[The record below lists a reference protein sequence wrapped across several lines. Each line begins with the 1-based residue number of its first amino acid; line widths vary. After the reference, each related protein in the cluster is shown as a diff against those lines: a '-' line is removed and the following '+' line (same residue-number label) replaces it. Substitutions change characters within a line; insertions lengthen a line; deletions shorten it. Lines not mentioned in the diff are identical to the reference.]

1 MGQQRSA
8 SFGCLAALGACLCAC
23 TGSVGQTSGTTPGG
37 GGASAG
43 AGNTGSNPVG
53 GNGGTGI
60 GPGGGGTPG
69 SGAGGGAGG
78 PGPGGGAGNGGFSAP
93 LSTYSALRKIKG
105 VLTGLAPTDAEVA
118 AATSPTALQA
128 LIDTWTATPQF
139 QDKMILFFQNAY
151 QQSSLAVL
159 DYEFQL
165 RKRPGAFDLP
175 YAIFGDNAFPL
186 LFKNLKESFARTV
199 LALIAEGRPYTDI
212 LTTQRF
218 MMTTALKS
226 MYMQI
231 EMPYDIH
238 TFNFQFN
245 HGTRPAIADTLDP
258 ASPNYLVFGYAAPG
272 TTTGRG
278 PSGTNCAG
286 DATKVSTYP
295 GSTNLFHVLLGVV
308 DRDSTNNGQG
318 STNLGCFEHAIQPY
332 FTAQDLSDWQM
343 VTISNTGTPI
353 VSYNLPA
360 LRTATTLPSRLPRVS
375 FFTTPAFLAVW
386 NTNDSNQ
393 HRVTANQALLAA
405 LGQGFTNATT
415 AFPAPPSSVGLDG
428 AHAVAGTTCFICHKS
443 LDPMRLFWQ
452 NQFDFNDQVPARVTS
467 TAASFGFGDVMKNGA
482 SLVDFGTFLGQVTDT
497 QVAAQPVNRFAL
509 ATTQHLC
516 FFANSAACEETDPE
530 MRRVALAFQS
540 SGYNFKTLVRELF
553 SSPLVTDWASTATF
567 VADGVTISVAR
578 RDQLCAALSN
588 RLGKADL
595 CEIAMPTPTGVTTA
609 TNRLAGSIPAD
620 AFSRGSQLPVTPP
633 DPNLFYRAASE
644 LVCEAVAAK
653 VVDGPAATN
662 LYTSATGS
670 AAAIPDMVVKVMG
683 LPASDPHYAGALK
696 ALQDHY
702 AAAVAAKSTT
712 TSSLRSTFAAACQSP
727 TSLSLGI

>member
-1 MGQQRSA
+1 MRIKRA
-8 SFGCLAALGACLCAC
+8 NALAYIATLGVGLVACA
-23 TGSVGQTSGTTPGG
+23 GNVGGNAHPGG
-37 GGASAG
+37 GGGAGAG
-43 AGNTGSNPVG
+43 AGNTGTGAGG
-53 GNGGTGI
+53 GNSGTGA
-60 GPGGGGTPG
+60 GPGGGGN
-69 SGAGGGAGG
+69 AGNAGGAGSG
-78 PGPGGGAGNGGFSAP
+78 GNGGFTTP
-93 LSTYSALRKIKG
+93 LSTYAALRKIKS

-118 AATSPTALQA
+118 AATSTAALQG
-128 LIDTWTATPQF
+128 LIDTWMAAPEF

-175 YAIFGDNAFPL
+175 YAIFGDNAFPM

-199 LALIAEGRPYTDI
+199 LQLIAEGRPFTDI

-245 HGTRPAIADTLDP
+245 HGTRPALTDTLDP
-258 ASPNYLVFGYAAPG
+258 TSANYLVFGYAAPT
-272 TTTGRG
+272 TTTGKG
-278 PSGTNCAG
+278 PSGTTCAG
-286 DATKVSTYP
+286 DATKISTYP
-295 GSTNLFHVLLGVV
+295 GSTNLFHVLLGVI

-332 FTAQDLSDWQM
+332 FTPTDLSDWQM
-343 VTISNTGTPI
+343 VTITSTGTPI

-375 FFTTPAFLAVW
+375 FFTTPSFLAVW
-386 NTNDSNQ
+386 NTNDSNM
-393 HRVTANQALLAA
+393 HRVTANQSLLAA
-405 LGQGFTNATT
+405 IGEGFTNAT
-415 AFPAPPSSVGLDG
+415 ASIPAPPSSVGLDG
-428 AHAVAGTTCFICHKS
+428 EHAVAGSTCFICHKS

-452 NQFDFNDQVPARVTS
+452 NQFDFNDQVPAKVTS
-467 TAASFGFGDVMKNGA
+467 TAASFGFGDVMQNGT
-482 SLVDFGTFLGQVTDT
+482 SLVDFGTFLGQVTDS
-497 QVAAQPVNRFAL
+497 QVTGQPVNRFAL
-509 ATTQHLC
+509 ATAQHLC

-530 MRRVALAFQS
+530 MRRVALAFQNAN
-540 SGYNFKTLVRELF
+540 YDFKTLVRELF
-553 SSPLVTDWASTATF
+553 SSPLVTDWSSTATF
-567 VADGVTISVAR
+567 TTDGVTISVAR

-588 RLGKADL
+588 RLGKPDL

-662 LYTSATGS
+662 LYTSATG
-670 AAAIPDMVVKVMG
+670 AMAAITDMVGKVMG
-683 LPASDPHYAGALK
+683 LPPSDPHYAGALK

-702 AAAVAAKSTT
+702 NGAVAARSTT
-712 TSSLRSTFAAACQSP
+712 TASLRSTFAAACQSP
-727 TSLSLGI
+727 SSLALGI

>member
-1 MGQQRSA
+1 MRIKPSRA
-8 SFGCLAALGACLCAC
+8 LACIATLGASLVAC
-23 TGSVGQTSGTTPGG
+23 TGDVGNRSGGAPPGG
-37 GGASAG
+37 GGAG
-43 AGNTGSNPVG
+43 AGNTGTGAG
-53 GNGGTGI
+53 GGSSGTGA
-60 GPGGGGTPG
+60 GPGGGGN
-69 SGAGGGAGG
+69 
-78 PGPGGGAGNGGFSAP
+78 AGNGQAGNSGGGGSSGGFTTP
-93 LSTYSALRKIKG
+93 LSTYSSLRKIKN

-118 AATSPTALQA
+118 AATDASALKT
-128 LIDTWTATPQF
+128 LIDTWMGTPQF

-175 YAIFGDNAFPL
+175 YGIFGDNAFPM
-186 LFKNLKESFARTV
+186 LFKNLKESFARTA
-199 LALIAEGRPYTDI
+199 LALIAEGRPFTDI

-245 HGTRPAIADTLDP
+245 HGTRPAITDTLDP
-258 ASPNYLVFGYAAPG
+258 SSPNYLVFGYTAPT
-272 TTTGRG
+272 TTTGKG

-286 DATKVSTYP
+286 DATKISTYP

-343 VTISNTGTPI
+343 VTITSTGTPI

-360 LRTATTLPSRLPRVS
+360 LRAATTLPSRLPRVS
-375 FFTTPAFLAVW
+375 FFTTPSFLAVW

-405 LGQGFTNATT
+405 LGEGFTSAAST
-415 AFPAPPSSVGLDG
+415 FPAPPSSVGLDG
-428 AHAVAGTTCFICHKS
+428 QHAVAGTTCYVCHKS

-452 NQFDFNDQVPARVTS
+452 NQFDFNDQVPAKVPS
-467 TAASFGFGDVMKNGA
+467 TAASFGFGDVMQNGT

-509 ATTQHLC
+509 ATAQHLC
-516 FFANSAACEETDPE
+516 FFANSAPCEETDPE
-530 MRRVALAFQS
+530 MRRVALAFQNAS
-540 SGYNFKTLVRELF
+540 YDFKTLVRELF
-553 SSPLVTDWASTATF
+553 SSPLVTAWSSTATF
-567 VADGVTISVAR
+567 AADGVTISVAR

-588 RLGKADL
+588 RLGKPDL
-595 CEIAMPTPTGVTTA
+595 CEIVMPTPTGVTTA
-609 TNRLAGSIPAD
+609 TNRLAGAIPAD

-644 LVCEAVAAK
+644 LVCEAIAAK

-662 LYTSATGS
+662 IYTSATGS
-670 AAAIPDMVVKVMG
+670 AAAMTDMVGKVMG
-683 LPASDPHYAGALK
+683 LPPSDPHYAGALK

-702 AAAVAAKSTT
+702 NGAVAARSTT
-712 TSSLRSTFAAACQSP
+712 TASLRSTFAAACQSP
-727 TSLSLGI
+727 SSLALGI

>member
-1 MGQQRSA
+1 MRIKPSHA
-8 SFGCLAALGACLCAC
+8 LACIATLGVGLVAC
-23 TGSVGQTSGTTPGG
+23 TGSVGHLGGSSPPGG
-37 GGASAG
+37 GGAG
-43 AGNTGSNPVG
+43 AGNTGSGAG
-53 GNGGTGI
+53 GGASGTGA
-60 GPGGGGTPG
+60 GPGGGGNTG
-69 SGAGGGAGG
+69 NGQ
-78 PGPGGGAGNGGFSAP
+78 AGNGGGAAGNGGGFSTP
-93 LSTYSALRKIKG
+93 LSTYSALRKIKS

-118 AATSPTALQA
+118 AATDATALKG
-128 LIDTWTATPQF
+128 LIDTWMGTPQF

-175 YAIFGDNAFPL
+175 YAIFGDNAFPM
-186 LFKNLKESFARTV
+186 LFKNLKESFARTA
-199 LALIAEGRPYTDI
+199 LALIAEGRAFTDI

-245 HGTRPAIADTLDP
+245 HGTRPPLTDTLDP
-258 ASPNYLVFGYAAPG
+258 SSPNYLVFGYAAPT
-272 TTTGRG
+272 TTTGKG
-278 PSGTNCAG
+278 PSGANCAG
-286 DATKVSTYP
+286 DSTKISTYP

-332 FTAQDLSDWQM
+332 FTAADLSDWQM
-343 VTISNTGTPI
+343 VTITASTSTSTPI

-375 FFTTPAFLAVW
+375 FFTTPSFLAIW

-405 LGQGFTNATT
+405 LGEGFTNAT
-415 AFPAPPSSVGLDG
+415 ASIPAPPSSVGLDG
-428 AHAVAGTTCFICHKS
+428 QHAVAGSVCFACHKS

-452 NQFDFNDQVPARVTS
+452 NQFDFNDQVPAKVTS
-467 TAASFGFGDVMKNGA
+467 TAASFGFGDVMQNGT
-482 SLVDFGTFLGQVTDT
+482 SLVDFGKFLGQVTDT
-497 QVAAQPVNRFAL
+497 LVTGQPVNRFAL
-509 ATTQHLC
+509 ATAQHLC
-516 FFANSAACEETDPE
+516 FFANSAACEESDPE
-530 MRRVALAFQS
+530 MRRVALAFQNAN
-540 SGYNFKTLVRELF
+540 YDFKTLVRELF
-553 SSPLVTDWASTATF
+553 SSPLVTAWSSTATF
-567 VADGVTISVAR
+567 AADGVTISVAR

-588 RLGKADL
+588 RLGKPDL
-595 CEIAMPTPTGVTTA
+595 CEILTPTPTGVTTA
-609 TNRLAGSIPAD
+609 ANRLAGSIPAD

-670 AAAIPDMVVKVMG
+670 AAAMTDMVVKVMG
-683 LPASDPHYAGALK
+683 LPPSDPHYAGALK

-702 AAAVAAKSTT
+702 NGAVAARSTT
-712 TSSLRSTFAAACQSP
+712 TASLRSTFAAACQSP
-727 TSLSLGI
+727 SSLALGI

>member
-1 MGQQRSA
+1 MRIKPSHALACIA
-8 SFGCLAALGACLCAC
+8 SLGIGLAAC
-23 TGSVGQTSGTTPGG
+23 TGSVGHLGGGPPAGG
-37 GGASAG
+37 GGAG
-43 AGNTGSNPVG
+43 AGNTGS
-53 GNGGTGI
+53 
-60 GPGGGGTPG
+60 
-69 SGAGGGAGG
+69 GAGGGATGTG
-78 PGPGGGAGNGGFSAP
+78 AGSGGGGNAGNGQAGNGGGAAGNGGGFTTP
-93 LSTYSALRKIKG
+93 LSTYSALRKIKS
-105 VLTGLAPTDAEVA
+105 VLTGLAPTDAEVT
-118 AATSPTALQA
+118 AATDATALKG
-128 LIDTWTATPQF
+128 LIDTWMGTPQF

-175 YAIFGDNAFPL
+175 YAIFGDNAFPM
-186 LFKNLKESFARTV
+186 LFKNLKETFARTA
-199 LALIAEGRPYTDI
+199 LQLIAEGRPLTDI

-245 HGTRPAIADTLDP
+245 HGTRPALTDTLDP
-258 ASPNYLVFGYAAPG
+258 TSSNYLVFGYVAPT

-278 PSGTNCAG
+278 PSGTTCAG
-286 DATKVSTYP
+286 DSTKISTYP
-295 GSTNLFHVLLGVV
+295 GSTNLFHVLLGVI

-332 FTAQDLSDWQM
+332 FTPTDLSDWQM
-343 VTISNTGTPI
+343 VTITATVTPI

-375 FFTTPAFLAVW
+375 FFTTPSFLAVW

-405 LGQGFTNATT
+405 LGEGFTNAT
-415 AFPAPPSSVGLDG
+415 ASIPAPPSSVGLDG
-428 AHAVAGTTCFICHKS
+428 QHAVTGSVCFACHKS

-452 NQFDFNDQVPARVTS
+452 NQFDFNDQVPAKVTS
-467 TAASFGFGDVMKNGA
+467 TAASFGFGDVVQNGT
-482 SLVDFGTFLGQVTDT
+482 SLVDFGKFLGQVTDT
-497 QVAAQPVNRFAL
+497 LVANQPVNRFAL
-509 ATTQHLC
+509 ATAQHLC

-530 MRRVALAFQS
+530 MRRVALAFQNAS
-540 SGYNFKTLVRELF
+540 YDFKTLVRELF
-553 SSPLVTDWASTATF
+553 SSPLVTTWSSTATF
-567 VADGVTISVAR
+567 AADGVTISVAR

-588 RLGKADL
+588 RLGKPDL
-595 CEIAMPTPTGVTTA
+595 CEIVTPTPTGVTTA

-644 LVCEAVAAK
+644 LVCEAIAAK

-670 AAAIPDMVVKVMG
+670 AAAMTDMVVKVMG
-683 LPASDPHYAGALK
+683 LPPSDPHYAGALK

-702 AAAVAAKSTT
+702 NGAVAARSTT
-712 TSSLRSTFAAACQSP
+712 TASLRSTFAAACQSP
-727 TSLSLGI
+727 SSLALGI

>member
-1 MGQQRSA
+1 MRSKPSHA
-8 SFGCLAALGACLCAC
+8 LACIATLGVGLVAC
-23 TGSVGQTSGTTPGG
+23 TGSVGHLGGNSPPGG
-37 GGASAG
+37 GGAG
-43 AGNTGSNPVG
+43 AGNTGS
-53 GNGGTGI
+53 
-60 GPGGGGTPG
+60 
-69 SGAGGGAGG
+69 GAGGGSSGTGAG
-78 PGPGGGAGNGGFSAP
+78 PGSGGNGQAGNGGGAAGNGGGFTTP
-93 LSTYSALRKIKG
+93 LSTFSALRKIKSA
-105 VLTGLAPTDAEVA
+105 LTGLAPTDAEVA
-118 AATSPTALQA
+118 AATDATALKG
-128 LIDTWTATPQF
+128 LIDTWMGTPQF

-175 YAIFGDNAFPL
+175 YAIFGDNAFPM
-186 LFKNLKESFARTV
+186 LFKNLKESFARTA
-199 LALIAEGRPYTDI
+199 LQLIAEGRPFTDI

-245 HGTRPAIADTLDP
+245 HGTRPALTDTLDP
-258 ASPNYLVFGYAAPG
+258 TSANYLVFGYAAPA
-272 TTTGRG
+272 TTTGKG

-286 DATKVSTYP
+286 DATKISTYP
-295 GSTNLFHVLLGVV
+295 GSTNLFHVLLGVI

-332 FTAQDLSDWQM
+332 FTPQDLSDWQM
-343 VTISNTGTPI
+343 VTITSTGTPI

-375 FFTTPAFLAVW
+375 FFTSPSFLAVW

-405 LGQGFTNATT
+405 LGEGFTNAT
-415 AFPAPPSSVGLDG
+415 ASIPAPPSSVGLDG
-428 AHAVAGTTCFICHKS
+428 QHAVTGSVCYACHKS

-452 NQFDFNDQVPARVTS
+452 NQFDFNDQVPAKVSS
-467 TAASFGFGDVMKNGA
+467 TAASFGFGDVVQNGT
-482 SLVDFGTFLGQVTDT
+482 SLVDFGKFLGQVTDT
-497 QVAAQPVNRFAL
+497 LVAGQSVNRFAL
-509 ATTQHLC
+509 ATAQHLC
-516 FFANSAACEETDPE
+516 FFANSAICEESDPE
-530 MRRVALAFQS
+530 MRRVALAFQNAS
-540 SGYNFKTLVRELF
+540 YDFKTLVRELF
-553 SSPLVTDWASTATF
+553 ASPLVTAWSSTATF
-567 VADGVTISVAR
+567 AADGVTISVAR

-588 RLGKADL
+588 RLGKPDL
-595 CEIAMPTPTGVTTA
+595 CEVLTPTPTGVTTA

-670 AAAIPDMVVKVMG
+670 AAAMTDMVAKVMG
-683 LPASDPHYAGALK
+683 LPLSDPHYAGALK

-702 AAAVAAKSTT
+702 NGAVAARSTT
-712 TSSLRSTFAAACQSP
+712 TASLRSTFAAACQSP
-727 TSLSLGI
+727 SSLALGI